1 MAATDGRVVVP
12 GMAVEPDD
20 MSASIPKPALVE
32 RRGFLQN
39 VLWIWFGVSAS
50 LISAFLLSP
59 FIVRTLGDDNYG
71 LWAVT
76 VALVEYYWLLD
87 FGLRSATVRFA
98 ALHSA
103 DGNMDGMNTMLST
116 TVAYNMTLVP
126 VLIGGTL
133 LFRDV
138 LARWFQIQNP
148 LFPQL
153 LLVVV
158 SAWALTSFFGTF
170 TACLEG
176 LQRFD
181 AVHQS
186 TFLSMLLRLIGTFLL
201 LQAGYGVLAMAYMTA
216 SAQILMH
223 SLNFFRLLRILPV
236 RISLRDARMSVL
248 KEMLSYGSHSVF
260 SSMGQRILSQ
270 SPPLLIAYFLPERF
284 AGYYT
289 NPRQLLDYTVE
300 AVMRVGNVSNSRAA
314 ELMAQGKLDAL
325 RRLSISVNRLS
336 LAVFLPLVTFLA
348 VYGHAFLLVW
358 IRKPD
363 FVEQASPILLALLAG
378 HTLAF
383 AGQYSSSAILFG
395 LGKHQRYARSLVLE
409 AAISVAGMCFLIPAY
424 GIVAAAI
431 WSSVLMVLNRAL
443 LTGWMLTRE
452 LQLKYLPFMIAVN
465 RPVLATIPTAIG
477 LLLLRTH
484 LPGTNWLELILAGAV
499 TMLIYLPCV
508 YLLIP
513 REDTQP
519 ILEAFRGYAFK
530 VGKLLRGSRAG

>member
-1 MAATDGRVVVP
+1 
-12 GMAVEPDD
+12 
-20 MSASIPKPALVE
+20 MSESLSKPSLVE
-32 RRGFLQN
+32 RTGFLQN
-39 VLWIWFGVSAS
+39 VMWIWFGVSAS

-98 ALHSA
+98 AQYSA
-103 DGNMDGMNTMLST
+103 VGNIEAMNSMLST
-116 TVAYNMTLVP
+116 TVAYNLTLMP
-126 VLIGGTL
+126 LLIGATL
-133 LFRDV
+133 LFRDK
-138 LARWFQIQNP
+138 LAGWFQIQNP
-148 LFPQL
+148 LFLQL

-158 SAWALTSFFGTF
+158 IAWAITSFLGTF

-186 TFLSMLLRLIGTFLL
+186 TFLSMLLRLTGTFLL
-201 LQAGYGVLAMAYMTA
+201 LRAGYGVLAIAYMTA
-216 SAQILMH
+216 SAQIVMH
-223 SLNFFRLLRILPV
+223 GMNFFRLMRILPGI
-236 RISLRDARMSVL
+236 RISVRDARMHVL
-248 KEMLSYGSHSVF
+248 KEMLSYGRHSVF

-314 ELMAQGKLDAL
+314 ELMTQGKMDAL
-325 RRLSISVNRLS
+325 RTLSVSVNRLS
-336 LAVFLPLVTFLA
+336 LAVFLPLVSFLA

-358 IRKPD
+358 IKKPE
-363 FVEQASPILLALLAG
+363 FAEQASPILMALLAG

-395 LGKHQRYARSLVLE
+395 LGKHQRYARSLVVE
-409 AAISVAGMCFLIPAY
+409 AVVSVVGMCFLIPHY
-424 GIVAAAI
+424 GVVVAAI

-443 LTGWMLTRE
+443 LTAWMLTTE
-452 LQLKYLPFMIAVN
+452 LGMDYLPFMMAVN
-465 RPVLATIPTAIG
+465 RPLLATIPTVIG
-477 LLLLRTH
+477 LLTLRRI
-484 LPGTNWLELILAGAV
+484 LPGANWPELILAGAV
-499 TMLIYLPCV
+499 TMIIYSPCA
-508 YLLIP
+508 YFLIP
-513 REDTQP
+513 REDTAP
-519 ILEAFRGYAFK
+519 ILAAFRGYAL
-530 VGKLLRGSRAG
+530 KLFRRIRTT